1 MSEPK
6 ITRIHVE
13 YEDGSS
19 DDIEHLSHEETAFYG
34 LTRKRPDAGKH
45 NLGLHSS
52 GAIAALLFVTALH
65 GRRREYSCVDPEIVK
80 QLKTLS
86 E

>member
-6 ITRIHVE
+6 ITRIHVD

-19 DDIEHLSHEETAFYG
+19 DDIQHLSHDESSHYG
-34 LTRKRPDAGKH
+34 LFRNRPDTEER

-65 GRRREYSCVDPEIVK
+65 GRRREYSSFDREIVK
-80 QLKTLS
+80 LLRTLS